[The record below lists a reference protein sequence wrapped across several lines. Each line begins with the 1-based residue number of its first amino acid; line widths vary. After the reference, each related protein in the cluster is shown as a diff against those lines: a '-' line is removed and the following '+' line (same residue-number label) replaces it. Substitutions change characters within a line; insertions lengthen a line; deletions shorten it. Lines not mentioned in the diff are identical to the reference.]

1 MRFFDHIT
9 TIKKLL
15 FFQNRSIL
23 EQICTLFH
31 EPMGATWKVSTIID
45 FVSRDPLVDQVL
57 LKNVILKPYK
67 GVIMDFSLSY
77 GVEWPMSLTISNRFV
92 EILKYFFK
100 ECLNTVSAPL
110 TTAILKVQE
119 RLFQ

>member
-77 GVEWPMSLTISNRFV
+77 GVEWPMSLTISNRYV
-92 EILKYFFK
+92 EILNYFFK
-100 ECLNTVSAPL
+100 ECS
-110 TTAILKVQE
+110 K
-119 RLFQ
+119 R